1 MSDEQDRE
9 LLEQERRRFRMGDDS
24 YRQLERRRDRKRRNR
39 MITSGVLALVIAAAG
54 GTGVVLAFRNTGTE
68 APSATTPPPTTTAPT
83 PTPTSS
89 PTVTIPSQVPGI
101 PVSSAIQFIDAQHG
115 WWVSPNGEIMAQ
127 IGGGAPVTQYQGP
140 KKVVSV
146 QFVGPDNGWAL
157 TTDGL
162 LRTSDGGDHWTF
174 LQGPATPLSTVQFV
188 TMTTG
193 FGITPAPGGAPL
205 GHLLHTL
212 DGGETW
218 RQLSTPELVESMCFV
233 PQSNTSWVVAGAT
246 VYRST
251 DDTNTWTATHLDV
264 PADEPWTAT
273 VRCASDSEA
282 WVLLTDG
289 GAAGHLPYALFHTSD
304 GTTWQPVL
312 QEAGTSPLG
321 QQAGVYASQDPYP
334 GAFTVSGPKSAGFVA
349 WCPACN
355 SVSLLRTTDGGT
367 SWNRLEVAGQDKG
380 GDPTGASF
388 VDPDHGW
395 VLFTAQTDAGPK
407 TAVAIIAGSEVTIS
421 VL

>member
-9 LLEQERRRFRMGDDS
+9 LLEQERRRYRMPDDS
-24 YRQLERRRDRKRRNR
+24 YQRLERRRDRKRRNR

-68 APSATTPPPTTTAPT
+68 APAATSPPPTTGAPA

-89 PTVTIPSQVPGI
+89 PTVATPSHVPGI

-115 WWVSPNGEIMAQ
+115 WWVGSNGEIMAQ

-140 KKVVSV
+140 KKVVGV
-146 QFVGPDNGWAL
+146 QFVDPDHGWAL

-162 LRTSDGGDHWTF
+162 LRTSDGGDRWTF

-188 TMTTG
+188 TTTTG
-193 FGITPAPGGAPL
+193 FGISPGPGGAGL

-218 RQLSTPELVESMCFV
+218 SELSTAEPVESMCFV
-233 PQSNTSWVVAGAT
+233 PRTNTSWVVAGAT

-251 DDTNTWTATHLDV
+251 DDTSSWTATPLDI
-264 PADEPWTAT
+264 PTDEPWTAT
-273 VRCASDSEA
+273 VRCAGASEA

-289 GAAGHLPYALFHTSD
+289 GAAGHLPYALFHTDD
-304 GTTWQPVL
+304 GTTWRPVL

-321 QQAGVYASQDPYP
+321 QKDGVYASQDPYP
-334 GAFTVSGPKSAGFVA
+334 GTFTVSGPKSAAFVT

-355 SVSLLRTTDGGT
+355 SVSLLRTSDGGT
-367 SWNRLEVAGQDKG
+367 SWARLEVAGPDKG
-380 GDPTGASF
+380 GDPTGTSF

-407 TAVAIIAGSEVTIS
+407 PALAIIVGSEVTIT